1 MCRLENVFSGT
12 CTGERRCNSATR
24 SLALGG
30 WRVNNVIQ
38 GPTLFPTYLH
48 VFPRMWLYTLK
59 WMVGFDAK
67 FLCGENSA
75 WFELCKFKVSLKEK
89 GICELVRGKA
99 VLHFPTE
106 KVDMFSV

>member
-1 MCRLENVFSGT
+1 
-12 CTGERRCNSATR
+12 
-24 SLALGG
+24 
-30 WRVNNVIQ
+30 
-38 GPTLFPTYLH
+38 
-48 VFPRMWLYTLK
+48 
-59 WMVGFDAK
+59 MVGFDAK